1 MTGTWPNTGLDI
13 PLWSKH
19 HHQRRHLE
27 LSCGPLCHSVAA
39 LVMVMMVAGV
49 MVVVYINKLMLLL
62 VATMLN
68 YNLTMITFNLS
79 LKWVSYRWWQAGRL
93 LSTWLVGSLAG
104 SDVAFRCWHFGH
116 LLFINNSYKNNSNSY
131 KQHHSICLDCLQ
143 WKLLFTFLFG
153 FG

>member
-39 LVMVMMVAGV
+39 LVMMMMVAGV

-104 SDVAFRCWHFGH
+104 
-116 LLFINNSYKNNSNSY
+116 LLFVVGILVIYYLSTTATKPTAIATNNIIVYV
-131 KQHHSICLDCLQ
+131 
-143 WKLLFTFLFG
+143 
-153 FG
+153 